1 MMAVV
6 SESPFGSGR
15 WYSKA
20 LGKDEAA
27 SYLPVPTGTPITPL
41 PKRALSFRVQ
51 AYGMD
56 EHWKLFSNRQLTA
69 LVTFSDLV
77 SEMRGPIERDAVAAG
92 MADDGVGL
100 RDGGAGA
107 RAYAEAVS
115 VYLAC
120 AVDKLADYCSTIC
133 TWHNSCEKM
142 RNVFSRQA
150 IPMDRAGVPSLP
162 DKVYVATLVGTDLDP
177 SSFKN
182 PPFLSGKV
190 NTLWGEMAYQL
201 CLQRGDPAP
210 YSIIR
215 SADSKSVAPGTEKL
229 VQLFDAIG
237 PCVILIDEFVAY
249 ARNLYGADSRN
260 LPAGTFGN
268 VLSFMVE

>member
-1 MMAVV
+1 MLCFSLSIVDGAGDEVRRELYYVEVEGDREPIVIGQAPYIDYRAPSEDELCRIACDGIVEGMSSSATGAEDRARDKAVG
-6 SESPFGSGR
+6 E
-15 WYSKA
+15 
-20 LGKDEAA
+20 L
-27 SYLPVPTGTPITPL
+27 
-41 PKRALSFRVQ
+41 
-51 AYGMD
+51 
-56 EHWKLFSNRQLTA
+56 
-69 LVTFSDLV
+69 
-77 SEMRGPIERDAVAAG
+77 VAA
-92 MADDGVGL
+92 D
-100 RDGGAGA
+100 
-107 RAYAEAVS
+107 
-115 VYLAC
+115 
-120 AVDKLADYCSTIC
+120 
-133 TWHNSCEKM
+133 
-142 RNVFSRQA
+142 
-150 IPMDRAGVPSLP
+150 MDRAGVPSLP

-268 VLSFMVE
+268 VLSFMVIEIFIRENRAVAYTGHMRVGVAGDPVIVKKPFPVRNDVVGELA